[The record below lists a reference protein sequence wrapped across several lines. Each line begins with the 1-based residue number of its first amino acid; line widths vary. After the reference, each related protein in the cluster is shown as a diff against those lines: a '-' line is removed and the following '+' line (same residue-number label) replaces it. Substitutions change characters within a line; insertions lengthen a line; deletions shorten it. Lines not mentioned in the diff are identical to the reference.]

1 MSTLTPEGTY
11 AAKLADMKFGQSA
24 NGKDQMEWIVDV
36 QVSTTDIR
44 RRSIMGYFTGGAAQY
59 TEERLHAMGFNGD
72 FEQPACD
79 PKFYTEGCEV
89 YVKHESYDDGKGG
102 GPRMLEKWAFSRGSR
117 TKPATNDAKAAMSQR
132 WRAQYG
138 SAPVARPSAPPPV
151 TPASTPPTTT
161 PTPNGPPPP
170 VEPAGDVWTKDR
182 AWAHY
187 EAEYEDKVNNDH
199 WIKVVQQVG
208 GGRHERA
215 FTSDDWKKVAET
227 VVLPF

>member
-1 MSTLTPEGTY
+1 MSNLTPEGTY
-11 AAKLADMKFGQSA
+11 PAKLADMKFGQST

-89 YVKHESYDDGKGG
+89 YVKHEPYDDGKGG
-102 GPRMLEKWAFSRGSR
+102 GPKMLEKWAFSRTSR
-117 TKPATNDAKAAMSQR
+117 TKPATDDAKASMSQR
-132 WRAQYG
+132 WRAKYG
-138 SAPVARPSAPPPV
+138 SAPAAQAPTPKPPV
-151 TPASTPPTTT
+151 TPAPPVTPK
-161 PTPNGPPPP
+161 GPPPP

-182 AWAHY
+182 AWEHWSD
-187 EAEYEDKVNNDH
+187 EYGAKLNPDQWK
-199 WIKVVQQVG
+199 KVVQGVLN
-208 GGRHERA
+208 GRTEKQL
-215 FTSDDWKKVAET
+215 TSDDWKAIADAAAI
-227 VVLPF
+227 PF

>member
-1 MSTLTPEGTY
+1 MSNLTPEGTY
-11 AAKLADMKFGQSA
+11 AAKLADMKFGQST

-59 TEERLHAMGFNGD
+59 TEERLHAMGFNGN

-89 YVKHESYDDGKGG
+89 YVKHEPYDDGKGG
-102 GPRMLEKWAFSRGSR
+102 GPKMLEKWAFSRTSR
-117 TKPATNDAKAAMSQR
+117 TKPATDDAKASMSQR
-132 WRAQYG
+132 WRAKYG
-138 SAPVARPSAPPPV
+138 SAPAAQAPTPKPPV
-151 TPASTPPTTT
+151 TPAPPVTPK
-161 PTPNGPPPP
+161 GPPPP
-170 VEPAGDVWTKDR
+170 VEPVPCKDDVWTKDR

-199 WIKVVQQVG
+199 WIKVVQEVG
-208 GGRHERA
+208 AGRHERT